1 MLRSNRR
8 SRNLLKIR
16 RINLSRARRYAT
28 FEIKPQIFR
37 DCKIYVH
44 HTRKF
49 RRRQV
54 LRNLIKKNGG
64 SYTRTLNNETTHVLV
79 EDGISSASVCTALGW
94 SIFPTEMWVL
104 RVSWLSDCVKANKLL
119 DTAGYL
125 IPCTHKHFEHNNNGI
140 EHQNIADNVDASDVS
155 SSSINVNEDAD
166 DEDTFHLD
174 FLAGDG
180 STYDDGKYDEETSCD
195 DEWLSVPPYVFSD
208 AYCFISTDLFPLNP
222 CSSELNINLVE
233 TKMINNVKSDTS
245 MPPPNRPNTL
255 AARLSRFRVRR
266 IPKHLRVPGKSAIVV
281 DVNSEDHSQRLSK
294 NVEISVQKNNNEAIL
309 QNNLFQCVN
318 ESMSP
323 GSSNIPSKSKVLC
336 SVEEHTDKIKKN
348 IIENQPS
355 TNSNECVSLSKSSC
369 NFQNEETDA
378 NSLIEVSSNKIKN
391 KKFKTVHSSNKELDL
406 KSFNEVHQVINM
418 IVESVVEVAANEKVI
433 NESVAEISKN
443 ILRTEDFIVE
453 NSQEYVL
460 KSLITDTVLRV
471 ADRVGKVLEERT
483 SELPMEIMKNEVRNN
498 KKMDISYSETETE
511 NELKISNAEV
521 TAENKENVL
530 LIETK
535 SKNEIITDV
544 LMRTIEDIDKLVD
557 LNISEFSAET
567 MAIKAK
573 NIDMDVSCTEKIDK
587 DEMKSSVAEPM
598 AKSDMDISNEEAV
611 IDDRT
616 KIVDIES
623 IHKIGINVSNSE
635 RIFKDKINISKIYPN
650 ENIVKELI
658 GNMLNEVEK
667 TCKIKDD
674 RDSQI
679 STELVKVDVNIKF
692 PEIIY
697 LDEVQNS
704 YNLSNKISLQ
714 PTKSSEA
721 QECGITN
728 VSIESKKSDP
738 SLSYN
743 KSRPDVFIPSPN
755 KSQNINNPEPSS
767 QQTGALRLD
776 THPNKTV
783 IKFMK
788 VLYEFYKKAKNRWRV
803 DTYEKAILSLRKY
816 PKLIGSLEEIQ
827 NLSGM
832 SRKIANKVWEI
843 VQTGYLKEINVKCCR
858 KWVKFTKS
866 LSKAWGITPRIASK
880 LYEEGYSKLQELE
893 NNSYLTQDVRLGLV
907 YYKDLRNKMLKEEA
921 EMILKKVMKEIF
933 RIHPFVL
940 CDGCSSL
947 RRNKKTCGHVS
958 VLVALPR
965 GCKNDHRLLP
975 AIVAKL
981 HQRGYLVDD
990 LVRHEENGAQTKY
1003 VGIIKLKSMTMHRR
1017 INITVCARVEYAC
1030 ALMYLTGSSYF
1041 NRAIQQR
1048 ALKRN
1053 MVLDE
1058 HSLSV
1063 KLNINGGTKAE
1074 TVLYTPD
1081 EATIFKFLD
1090 LPYRSPEH
1098 RERSIDLF

>member
-1 MLRSNRR
+1 
-8 SRNLLKIR
+8 
-16 RINLSRARRYAT
+16 
-28 FEIKPQIFR
+28 
-37 DCKIYVH
+37 
-44 HTRKF
+44 
-49 RRRQV
+49 
-54 LRNLIKKNGG
+54 
-64 SYTRTLNNETTHVLV
+64 
-79 EDGISSASVCTALGW
+79 
-94 SIFPTEMWVL
+94 
-104 RVSWLSDCVKANKLL
+104 
-119 DTAGYL
+119 
-125 IPCTHKHFEHNNNGI
+125 
-140 EHQNIADNVDASDVS
+140 
-155 SSSINVNEDAD
+155 
-166 DEDTFHLD
+166 
-174 FLAGDG
+174 
-180 STYDDGKYDEETSCD
+180 
-195 DEWLSVPPYVFSD
+195 
-208 AYCFISTDLFPLNP
+208 
-222 CSSELNINLVE
+222 
-233 TKMINNVKSDTS
+233 
-245 MPPPNRPNTL
+245 MPPPTRPNTL
-255 AARLSRFRVRR
+255 AARLSRFRVR
-266 IPKHLRVPGKSAIVV
+266 IPEHLRVPGKSAIIV
-281 DVNSEDHSQRLSK
+281 DVNSEDHSQQLSK
-294 NVEISVQKNNNEAIL
+294 NVEISVQKNNEAIL
-309 QNNLFQCVN
+309 QNNLFQCVD

-336 SVEEHTDKIKKN
+336 AVEEHTDKIKTN

-355 TNSNECVSLSKSSC
+355 TNSNECVSLSESSC
-369 NFQNEETDA
+369 NFQNKETDA

-391 KKFKTVHSSNKELDL
+391 KEYKTVHSSNKELDL

-460 KSLITDTVLRV
+460 KYLITDTVLRV
-471 ADRVGKVLEERT
+471 ADRVGKVLEEKT
-483 SELPMEIMKNEVRNN
+483 SELPMEIMKDEVRNN
-498 KKMDISYSETETE
+498 EKMDISYSEIETE

-521 TAENKENVL
+521 TAENKEDVL

-535 SKNEIITDV
+535 SENEIITDV

-557 LNISEFSAET
+557 LNISKFSAET
-567 MAIKAK
+567 MTIKAK

-616 KIVDIES
+616 KIFDIES

-635 RIFKDKINISKIYPN
+635 MIFKDKINISKIYSN

-674 RDSQI
+674 KDSEI
-679 STELVKVDVNIKF
+679 STELGKVDVNIKF

-704 YNLSNKISLQ
+704 YNLGNKISLQ

-728 VSIESKKSDP
+728 VSIESKKSDQ
-738 SLSYN
+738 SLSCN

-776 THPNKTV
+776 AHPNKTV

-843 VQTGYLKEINVKCCR
+843 VQTGYLKEINVK
-858 KWVKFTKS
+858 
-866 LSKAWGITPRIASK
+866 L
-880 LYEEGYSKLQELE
+880 
-893 NNSYLTQDVRLGLV
+893 
-907 YYKDLRNKMLKEEA
+907 
-921 EMILKKVMKEIF
+921 
-933 RIHPFVL
+933 
-940 CDGCSSL
+940 
-947 RRNKKTCGHVS
+947 
-958 VLVALPR
+958 LVALPR

-1003 VGIIKLKSMTMHRR
+1003 VGIIKLKNMTM
-1017 INITVCARVEYAC
+1017 
-1030 ALMYLTGSSYF
+1030 
-1041 NRAIQQR
+1041 
-1048 ALKRN
+1048 
-1053 MVLDE
+1053 
-1058 HSLSV
+1058 
-1063 KLNINGGTKAE
+1063 NGGTKAE